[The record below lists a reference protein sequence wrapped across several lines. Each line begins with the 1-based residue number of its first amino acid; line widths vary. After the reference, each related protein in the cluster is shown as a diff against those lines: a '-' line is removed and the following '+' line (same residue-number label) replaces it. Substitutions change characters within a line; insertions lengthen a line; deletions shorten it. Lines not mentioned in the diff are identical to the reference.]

1 MTCDVESSKV
11 YLQFGVTVSIVT
23 FCSCSSTVDNGLT
36 CFMMAKDAKY
46 IDPDGEDD
54 KCVAVEFVKGISMQL
69 LMDKG
74 DM

>member
-1 MTCDVESSKV
+1 
-11 YLQFGVTVSIVT
+11 
-23 FCSCSSTVDNGLT
+23 
-36 CFMMAKDAKY
+36 MMAKDAKY